1 MSFTLVLFGL
11 FRCEQPCVVFYVVLL
26 LGVLCF
32 CVLVPFVRFSGLIFT
47 LVRSDMWVYSAVR
60 CAVCCIMLWDDN
72 CGIRYNFVYA
82 IFCYLL
88 HWELMS
94 AGIYY

>member
-1 MSFTLVLFGL
+1 MSFSLVLFGL
-11 FRCEQPCVVFYVVLL
+11 FRCVQPDAVFFAVLL

-32 CVLVPFVRFSGLIFT
+32 SVLVPV
-47 LVRSDMWVYSAVR
+47 VRSDMRVYSAVL
-60 CAVCCIMLWDDN
+60 CAVFGIILWDDN
-72 CGIRYNFVYA
+72 CVIRYKFVYA
-82 IFCYLL
+82 IFCDLL